1 MISVWHNDEFVG
13 YSLRGPQ
20 ALKGTTVRL
29 VAEVASS
36 DLDKA
41 YELTNHIN
49 HSWTQNPGVT
59 VINRGEVVRSTSVGD
74 VMIDGDKCCVVE
86 SVGFRELSKEEQ
98 QQITFH
104 TRSLT

>member
-1 MISVWHNDEFVG
+1 MISIWHNDEFVD

-29 VAEVASS
+29 AAEVATS

-41 YELTNHIN
+41 FELTNHIDHN
-49 HSWTQNPGVT
+49 WTENPNVT
-59 VINRGEVVRSTSVGD
+59 VINKGKLVRSTSVGD
-74 VMIDGDKCCVVE
+74 VLIYGDKCCVVE
-86 SVGFRELSKEEQ
+86 SEGFRELSKEEQ